1 MKANRKCPVL
11 PLILTGIVAV
21 FSLYGCSAT
30 RGVEKVSCHIEYD
43 TAVTAEELNMDV
55 ENPIWTAR
63 GPRGYLRDTEEVTDV
78 IRDDVN
84 LICRYVFYWKK
95 RLAKVYVYTWM
106 EEGTPLKYI
115 HFWYLG
121 CPDLPAE
128 SRAEEYMIYPVLSTK
143 LRTYYYDKNGNVTG
157 MTDDLHLAGF
167 RLCPRQVLYIG
178 DRYTRR
184 CRSRKNPESSVVPH
198 QSPAE
203 PKRWRYSFL
212 DRKGNRWMLIINDA
226 TGKVI
231 SKKKTYGQ

>member
-1 MKANRKCPVL
+1 
-11 PLILTGIVAV
+11 
-21 FSLYGCSAT
+21 
-30 RGVEKVSCHIEYD
+30 
-43 TAVTAEELNMDV
+43 
-55 ENPIWTAR
+55 
-63 GPRGYLRDTEEVTDV
+63 
-78 IRDDVN
+78 
-84 LICRYVFYWKK
+84 
-95 RLAKVYVYTWM
+95 
-106 EEGTPLKYI
+106 
-115 HFWYLG
+115 
-121 CPDLPAE
+121 
-128 SRAEEYMIYPVLSTK
+128 
-143 LRTYYYDKNGNVTG
+143 

-231 SKKKTYGQ
+231 SKKKNIRTVNWRSDDAARKILRLKINERLWIYTEY

>member
-11 PLILTGIVAV
+11 PLLLTGIVAV

-63 GPRGYLRDTEEVTDV
+63 GPRGYLRDTEEVTDI

-106 EEGTPLKYI
+106 EEGTPL
-115 HFWYLG
+115 
-121 CPDLPAE
+121 
-128 SRAEEYMIYPVLSTK
+128 IYPVPVLGLSRLTGRVQSRGVHD
-143 LRTYYYDKNGNVTG
+143 LSRLIDKAQ
-157 MTDDLHLAGF
+157 DLL
-167 RLCPRQVLYIG
+167 L
-178 DRYTRR
+178 
-184 CRSRKNPESSVVPH
+184 
-198 QSPAE
+198 
-203 PKRWRYSFL
+203 
-212 DRKGNRWMLIINDA
+212 
-226 TGKVI
+226 
-231 SKKKTYGQ
+231 

>member
-43 TAVTAEELNMDV
+43 TVVTAEELNMDV

-78 IRDDVN
+78 IRDDVD

-95 RLAKVYVYTWM
+95 RLAKVNVYDWT

-115 HFWYLG
+115 QFRYLG
-121 CPDLPAE
+121 CPDLPVE
-128 SRAEEYMIYPVLSTK
+128 SRAEEYMIYPVFF
-143 LRTYYYDKNGNVTG
+143 DKAQ
-157 MTDDLHLAGF
+157 DLL
-167 RLCPRQVLYIG
+167 L
-178 DRYTRR
+178 
-184 CRSRKNPESSVVPH
+184 
-198 QSPAE
+198 
-203 PKRWRYSFL
+203 
-212 DRKGNRWMLIINDA
+212 
-226 TGKVI
+226 
-231 SKKKTYGQ
+231 

>member
-1 MKANRKCPVL
+1 M
-11 PLILTGIVAV
+11 
-21 FSLYGCSAT
+21 
-30 RGVEKVSCHIEYD
+30 D
-43 TAVTAEELNMDV
+43 T
-55 ENPIWTAR
+55 ENPIYMAR
-63 GPRGYLRDTEEVTDV
+63 GRGYLRDTEEVTDV
-78 IRDDVN
+78 IRDDVD
-84 LICRYVFYWKK
+84 LICRYAFYWKK

-184 CRSRKNPESSVVPH
+184 CRSRKNPESSAVPH
-198 QSPAE
+198 QSPVE

-212 DRKGNRWMLIINDA
+212 DRKGSRWMLIINDA

>member
-11 PLILTGIVAV
+11 PLLLTGIVAV

-43 TAVTAEELNMDV
+43 TVVTAE
-55 ENPIWTAR
+55 
-63 GPRGYLRDTEEVTDV
+63 DTEEVTDV

-95 RLAKVYVYTWM
+95 RLAKVYVYDWT

-115 HFWYLG
+115 QFWYLG
-121 CPDLPAE
+121 CPDLPVE
-128 SRAEEYMIYPVLSTK
+128 SRAEEYMIYPVFSTK

-184 CRSRKNPESSVVPH
+184 CRSRKNPESRVVPRR
-198 QSPAE
+198 A
-203 PKRWRYSFL
+203 
-212 DRKGNRWMLIINDA
+212 
-226 TGKVI
+226 
-231 SKKKTYGQ
+231 

>member
-1 MKANRKCPVL
+1 M
-11 PLILTGIVAV
+11 
-21 FSLYGCSAT
+21 
-30 RGVEKVSCHIEYD
+30 
-43 TAVTAEELNMDV
+43 
-55 ENPIWTAR
+55 
-63 GPRGYLRDTEEVTDV
+63 
-78 IRDDVN
+78 
-84 LICRYVFYWKK
+84 RYVIDWSKGI
-95 RLAKVYVYTWM
+95 AK
-106 EEGTPLKYI
+106 
-115 HFWYLG
+115 
-121 CPDLPAE
+121 
-128 SRAEEYMIYPVLSTK
+128 IYRYEDMRQTQLTDILFVCLNYPGLSTM
-143 LRTYYYDKNGNVTG
+143 LRAYYYDKDGNITG